1 MASAD
6 AVFLAAHYRAVQR
19 KTSESSTDEHQPKR
33 RSNSIL
39 DDIKDGVSKLTGSFS
54 DKKKDFG
61 RRRAMSEIATS
72 GPMPSRGLVE
82 DKRRQWSIKQKSI
95 DSKIKEQPETGGA
108 SNDQPQQPHT
118 YTSGKTAQDL
128 INQKRGRLHSA
139 PVQYGRPR
147 SESDAVIPSASR
159 FTSKKETTE
168 EDPDDVFEEAEEEEI
183 NHQQQQ
189 QKAHGVTRL

>member
-19 KTSESSTDEHQPKR
+19 KTSESSTDEPPKR

-54 DKKKDFG
+54 DSKKKDFG

-72 GPMPSRGLVE
+72 GPTPSRGLVE

-95 DSKIKEQPETGGA
+95 DSKIKEQPEA
-108 SNDQPQQPHT
+108 EQKLSHQQPHT
-118 YTSGKTAQDL
+118 YTSSKTAQDL
-128 INQKRGRLHSA
+128 INQRRGRLNSA
-139 PVQYGRPR
+139 PVQSYGARPR
-147 SESDAVIPSASR
+147 SESDAVLPSNR
-159 FTSKKETTE
+159 FTAKKETAE
-168 EDPDDVFEEAEEEEI
+168 EDPDDVFEEVEEEDI
-183 NHQQQQ
+183 HQQQP